1 MEPVDYKL
9 LDIALAR
16 VSGEVFEDFAQ
27 IMLSSII
34 GTNFVPLGGVQDGGA
49 DGFLHI
55 LESSDQQTAFVQI
68 STQETYRQKI
78 RNTVQRLKSVGRDP
92 KQLHYVTSRTIQAID
107 KTQHLLGLELDV
119 AIVIRDSK
127 WIRSN
132 INYSDATIQ
141 AFNTYLYPD
150 LHYLRSPGAAQMVQ
164 DSHYLGDARTVCVFL
179 RQEVDRRAGEGHL
192 LKAVVDS
199 LLLWA
204 LEGTDPDKDELMTR
218 DEITRKVNHILP
230 LTHVVNAD
238 FIGRRLEAMSSKANS
253 TGRDVRWHKK
263 VDKFCLPFE
272 TRMQVQEEN
281 IEDDA
286 LHVRVQQAL
295 EMRSQS
301 IDATVLASEVAR
313 TALLAIQMTFEARGL
328 TLAAFL
334 QNEDGDPGYQ
344 SLTIASQVD
353 GAITLTKL
361 TEDHGSVKRVAMAVI
376 RQALYESTEDERL
389 YFGKLSRTYS
399 LFLTLKMEPKV
410 VSYFRSMSSQ
420 LTLFVGTD
428 ILVRA
433 LSERYLR
440 NEDRMTC
447 NLLDMLREC
456 GSSLVLAQP
465 TLDEVCSHLNA
476 TDLEFQDRYE
486 GIEQEVTVEV
496 AEHEPRIL
504 IRAYF
509 YARLNTVKGVEAPTN
524 WPDFINQICTYG
536 DLNREEGKG
545 QIRRYLN
552 EKFGLVYMEN
562 EELAKVTQDQEV
574 ADLADRIEEVR
585 SRRPRILAER
595 DARMVLAVY
604 GTRKQQREEQRNNP
618 FGYKTWWLTEELG
631 VVRATRGVIHKYGGK
646 HIIRPEFLLHYIAFA
661 PSTEQVRRA
670 FRKVFP
676 TLLGIKLSNRMK
688 DDQFDTLMKDAKEVA
703 AVDDAR
709 ARVMLGELS
718 DKLKSEVRMEERTG
732 TGVGP
737 ESLTESEDG
746 YGQ

>member
-1 MEPVDYKL
+1 MEPVNYKL

-16 VSGEVFEDFAQ
+16 VSGKVFEDFAQ
-27 IMLSSII
+27 TMLSSTI
-34 GTNFVPLGGVQDGGA
+34 GTEFVPLGGVQDGGA
-49 DGFLHI
+49 DGFLQI
-55 LESSDQQTAFVQI
+55 ESGQQTAFVQI
-68 STQETYRQKI
+68 STQETYREKI
-78 RNTVQRLKSVGRDP
+78 RRTVQRLREFGRDP
-92 KQLHYVTSRTIQAID
+92 QQLHYVTSRTIQAID
-107 KTQHLLGLELDV
+107 RTQHQLGQELGV

-132 INYSDATIQ
+132 INHSDATIQ

-150 LHYLRSPGAAQMVQ
+150 LHYLRNPGAAHIVQ
-164 DSHYLGDARTVCVFL
+164 DSLYLGDARTVCVFL

-192 LKAVVDS
+192 LQAVVDS

-204 LEGTDPDKDELMTR
+204 LEGTDPDKNKLMSR
-218 DEITRKVNHILP
+218 DDITRKVNHILP
-230 LTHVVNAD
+230 LTHVVNSD
-238 FIGRRLEAMSSKANS
+238 FIGRRLETMSSKANS
-253 TGRDVRWHKK
+253 TGREVRWHKK

-272 TRMQVQEEN
+272 TRVQVQEEN
-281 IEDDA
+281 VEDDA
-286 LHVRVQQAL
+286 LRIRVQQAL
-295 EMRSQS
+295 EARAQS
-301 IDATVLASEVAR
+301 VDATVLASEVAR
-313 TALLAIQMTFEARGL
+313 IALLAIQMTFEARGL

-344 SLTIASQVD
+344 ALTIASQVD
-353 GAITLTKL
+353 GAMTLSKL
-361 TEDHGSVKRVAMAVI
+361 TEDHGRVKSVAMAVI

-428 ILVRA
+428 ILVRC

-440 NEDRMTC
+440 KDDRMTC
-447 NLLDMLREC
+447 NLLFMLREC

-465 TLDEVCSHLNA
+465 TLDELCSHLNT

-486 GIEQEVTVEV
+486 GIEEDVTVEV

-509 YARLNTVKGVEAPTN
+509 YARLSTVEGIRAPTS
-524 WPDFINQICTYG
+524 WPEFINQICTYR
-536 DLNREEGKG
+536 DLNRAEGRG
-545 QIRRYLN
+545 QIRRYLS
-552 EKFGLVYMEN
+552 EKFGLVYMEK

-585 SRRPRILAER
+585 SKRHRVLAEN

-618 FGYKTWWLTEELG
+618 FGYRTWWLTEELG
-631 VVRATRGVIHKYGGK
+631 VVRATREIIRKYGGK

-661 PSTEQVRRA
+661 PSTEQARRA
-670 FRKVFP
+670 FKKVFP

-688 DDQFDTLMKDAKEVA
+688 DDQFDTLMKDAKDVA

-718 DKLKSEVRMEERTG
+718 DKLKSGVRVEGRTG
-732 TGVGP
+732 SGTG
-737 ESLTESEDG
+737 TDR
-746 YGQ
+746 